1 MNPQKRFRETTY
13 RKRLRVENFT
23 NTIEISVKN
32 LHSKKIRLS
41 LFTNNYL
48 TTKPMRR
55 KVTLKQIAKEL
66 DVSISTVSK
75 SLRDSPEISED
86 TRLKVQ
92 AFAKLYNYKPNLIA
106 LSLKN
111 KKTKTIGIIIPEIV
125 HHFFATVISGI
136 EHVANE
142 NGYNVIVTLSDESF
156 DKEVINMEML
166 ANGSID
172 GFIMSLSKETQHKK
186 DFHHITEVINQGM
199 PVVMFDRVTNDILC
213 DKVII
218 DDNLAA
224 YEAVQSLIDNG
235 FKKIALITTVDYVS
249 VGKLRTD
256 GYIKALKTNNIEIN
270 PELIIKIEDIDNCEF
285 QIEELVS
292 NKELDAIF
300 AVNELFAVTAIK
312 AAKKT
317 NMKVPEDISIIGFTD
332 GIISKYSSPSITTVS
347 QNGIK
352 MGGKAA
358 KMLIDRLE
366 AEQEDDEHYKT
377 EVIETHLVVR
387 ESTPTL

>member
-1 MNPQKRFRETTY
+1 
-13 RKRLRVENFT
+13 
-23 NTIEISVKN
+23 
-32 LHSKKIRLS
+32 
-41 LFTNNYL
+41 
-48 TTKPMRR
+48 MRR

-92 AFAKLYNYKPNLIA
+92 AFAKLYNYKPNNIA

-136 EHVANE
+136 EQVANE
-142 NGYNVIVTLSDESF
+142 SGYNVIVCLSDESF

-166 ANGSID
+166 ANGSTD
-172 GFIMSLSKETQHKK
+172 GFIMSLSKETQQKK
-186 DFHHITEVINQGM
+186 DFHHLQEVINQGM
-199 PVVMFDRVTNDILC
+199 PVVLFDRISNDILC

-218 DDNLAA
+218 DDQLAA
-224 YEAVQSLIDNG
+224 YEATNFLISKG
-235 FKKIALITTVDYVS
+235 LKKIALLTTVDYVS

-256 GYIKALKTNNIEIN
+256 GYLNVLHDHGIEVDEN
-270 PELIIKIEDIDNCEF
+270 LIIRIEDTEHCDEKIN
-285 QIEELVS
+285 ELLENQSV
-292 NKELDAIF
+292 DAIL

-312 AAKKT
+312 LAMSKGIKI
-317 NMKVPEDISIIGFTD
+317 PEDLSVVAFTD
-332 GIISKYSSPSITTVS
+332 GIISKYSTPTITTIS

-352 MGGKAA
+352 MGRKAA
-358 KMLIDRLE
+358 EMLIKRLE
-366 AEQEDDEHYKT
+366 LEDEEDEHYKT
-377 EVIETHLVVR
+377 EIIETNLIIR
-387 ESTPTL
+387 ESTKS

>member
-1 MNPQKRFRETTY
+1 MK
-13 RKRLRVENFT
+13 
-23 NTIEISVKN
+23 
-32 LHSKKIRLS
+32 
-41 LFTNNYL
+41 
-48 TTKPMRR
+48 R

-111 KKTKTIGIIIPEIV
+111 RKTKTIGIIIPEIV

-142 NGYNVIVTLSDESF
+142 KGYNVIVTLSDESF

-172 GFIMSLSKETQHKK
+172 GFIMSLSKETQFRR
-186 DFHHITEVINQGM
+186 DFHHIIEVINQGM
-199 PVVMFDRVTNDILC
+199 PVVMFDRVTNDISC

-224 YEAVQSLIDNG
+224 YEAVQKLIEAG
-235 FKKIALITTVDYVS
+235 FKNIALITTVDYVS

-256 GYIKALKTNNIEIN
+256 GYIKALKTNNRAID
-270 PELIIKIEDIDNCEF
+270 PDLTLKIEDIDNCTD
-285 QIEELVS
+285 QIEQLIRN
-292 NKELDAIF
+292 NKIDAIF

-312 AAKKT
+312 EAKAQGI
-317 NMKVPEDISIIGFTD
+317 NVPEEMAIIGFTD
-332 GIISKYSSPSITTVS
+332 GIISKYSSPSITTVG

-352 MGGKAA
+352 MGNKAA
-358 KMLIDRLE
+358 QMLIDRLE
-366 AEQEDDEHYKT
+366 TELEEEEHYRT
-377 EVIETHLVVR
+377 EVIETQLVIR